1 MNADPNADPSPESNA
16 GSNAGPNA
24 EEPSPGRPYHHGDL
38 RAALLAAAEA
48 ELAEKGLEGF
58 ALRGVAKR
66 AGVSHAAP
74 AHHFGDSEGLLSAL
88 AAEGFRRFLAA
99 QLAREAD
106 AASPGRDR
114 LIASGLGYVD
124 FAVAHPAL
132 FRLMFSSAR
141 PNFATPELRAAARAA
156 SRHLLDHAVA
166 LRGGAADAPPAS
178 MDALDGDPSL
188 LADVTALW
196 AMAHGL
202 ADLLQ
207 AGRIL
212 GGLSPEA
219 REAMLLAVLGR
230 ALPPAPESP

>member
-1 MNADPNADPSPESNA
+1 MQTGTHA
-16 GSNAGPNA
+16 
-24 EEPSPGRPYHHGDL
+24 RPYHHGHL
-38 RAALLAAAEA
+38 RAALLAAGER

-99 QLAREAD
+99 QLAREAV
-106 AASPGRDR
+106 AGPEPRDR
-114 LIASGLGYVD
+114 IVAAGLGYVD
-124 FAVAHPAL
+124 FALAHPAL

-141 PNFATPELRAAARAA
+141 PNFGTEELRDAAGAA
-156 SRHLLDHAVA
+156 HRHLVEHAAA
-166 LRGGAADAPPAS
+166 LRGDGPAAA
-178 MDALDGDPSL
+178 GD

-212 GGLSPEA
+212 RGLAPAE
-219 REAMLLAVLGR
+219 REGVLRNALAR
-230 ALPPAPESP
+230 ALPSGA